1 MSKLL
6 PLGDY
11 VLIDAVETVQT
22 TKSGIILP
30 ESKDKPSK
38 WKVVSVGPGKVLD
51 SGNMSPINVKEGD
64 VVSVRERSK
73 SLEIIAD
80 SVSRGRAGQYS
91 WIEFDASTLTAKFLN
106 RPSRQEIPENINE
119 QLIVELYSK

>member
-11 VLIDAVETVQT
+11 VLIDAVETTQT

-38 WKVVSVGPGKVLD
+38 GVVISVGSGKVLD
-51 SGNMSPINVKEGD
+51 SGNMSPISVKEGD
-64 VVSVRERSK
+64 VVYFKTYAPDELTVDDK
-73 SLEIIAD
+73 KYL
-80 SVSRGRAGQYS
+80 V
-91 WIEFDASTLTAKFLN
+91 IEHSALLA
-106 RPSRQEIPENINE
+106 
-119 QLIVELYSK
+119 VEVN